1 MLGILFGVF
10 DGHGGGACA
19 QVIAKRLFHYIAACL
34 LPTDSLQQYLS
45 SLKQNTQ
52 GELLTNYNDKF
63 QFVDDVR
70 EIYHKSFLN
79 FLEDLKKV
87 I

>member
-1 MLGILFGVF
+1 MF

-34 LPTDSLQQYLS
+34 LPPENLQQYFS
-45 SLKQNTQ
+45 SLHQDTPL
-52 GELLTNYNDKF
+52 ELIVNYNDKF

-70 EIYHKSFLN
+70 EIYHRSFLN

-87 I
+87 ILLFI